1 MIINKVEINNFFCYV
16 GENIFE
22 FDKGLNIISAKNSGG
37 KSHFFNAFHWTFFDN
52 IYVDKE
58 SDSSKKEWKIASKAN
73 VLPDHVIENSKNN
86 DILKSSIKITLT
98 AEFHKNEEIKNEL

>member
-58 SDSSKKEWKIASKAN
+58 SDTSKKEWKAASKLN
-73 VLPDHVIENSKNN
+73 ILP
-86 DILKSSIKITLT
+86 L
-98 AEFHKNEEIKNEL
+98 EFTFINIC